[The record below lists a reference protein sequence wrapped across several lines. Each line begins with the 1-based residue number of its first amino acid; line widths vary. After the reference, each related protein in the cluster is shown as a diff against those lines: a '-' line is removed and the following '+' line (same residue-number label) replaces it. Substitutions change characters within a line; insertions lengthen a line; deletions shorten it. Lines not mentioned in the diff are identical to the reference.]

1 MVKIDKP
8 ETTIEMKAIIYTGI
22 YAALLCG
29 VLSCEDDSRGVNSN
43 DRTPPGKVTITDQK
57 QLYGGVRFFYEIPDD
72 EDLLSIE
79 AVYTNQ
85 HNESFKFASSY
96 FVDSLDVYGFAST
109 EPHTVQ
115 VYAVDRAGN
124 RSEPVSVSTTSL
136 EPAFTRV
143 ASSIVVKPGFS
154 SFFLDWQ
161 NELKQN
167 ISVYVDFSYTQNG
180 TARQYSTVFS
190 SNLATDRR
198 FVNDLHLTPDE
209 PVTVTVRVKDQYGNI
224 TDPIEKGQI
233 SLYEDIEIPK
243 ASWVLPNAN
252 DSIGG
257 VPMCFGNGLEGR
269 SRYVIDGIID
279 RGDNLNFMHTQSRG
293 RTGRAADGNMPWN
306 FIIDLGDYYEL
317 SRIITVQRHSG
328 GLANISRGQYYQSEN
343 VGIYNMYIWDDA
355 TQGWELVRQHR
366 IPVPV
371 GLSELEIVKLGE
383 AGDMAYMFPDDP
395 QYTKPT
401 RWFRYEAFKS
411 FNGNYTL
418 DNANC
423 LSEITLY
430 GKKSN

>member
-1 MVKIDKP
+1 M
-8 ETTIEMKAIIYTGI
+8 EMKVKIYTGLF
-22 YAALLCG
+22 AALLCG
-29 VLSCEDDSRGVNSN
+29 ILSCEDENRGVNSD
-43 DRTPPGKVTITDQK
+43 DRTPPGQVTITSQK

-85 HNESFKFASSY
+85 HNESFKFAASY

-143 ASSIVVKPGFS
+143 ASSIAVKPGFS

-161 NELKQN
+161 NELEQN

-198 FVNDLHLTPDE
+198 FVNDLFLTPDE
-209 PVTVTVRVKDQYGNI
+209 PVSVSVRVKDQYGNI
-224 TDPIEKGQI
+224 TDPIDKGQI

-243 ASWVLPNAN
+243 TNWILPNAN

-293 RTGRAADGNMPWN
+293 RTGRVADGNMPWN

-343 VGIYNMYIWDDA
+343 VGIYNMYIWDDE
-355 TQGWELVRQHR
+355 TQGWELVDQHK

-423 LSEITLY
+423 LSEITLF
-430 GKKSN
+430 GRKSN